1 MPNLIFYFNQTIIL
15 VLYGYLN
22 IKENHKKVNINYTMG
37 YYLVIVGGHLIE
49 HLVSHFYHFD
59 GLFK

>member
-1 MPNLIFYFNQTIIL
+1 MPNLIFYFNQTIIV

-22 IKENHKKVNINYTMG
+22 IKENHKKVNINHTKG
-37 YYLVIVGGHLIE
+37 YYLVTVGGHLIE
-49 HLVSHFYHFD
+49 HLVRHFYHFD